1 MTLVMAGVSECID
14 ACSSDNGR
22 MCDAPRP
29 WFVYLLLCRDGS
41 YYAGIST
48 DVAARFAAHVAGKG
62 ARYTRS
68 HRPLQVLAQREFA
81 GRSIALRAEHALKQL
96 PKARKLA
103 WFDAPFPG
111 LEAVADTHAR
121 LPASLPEPVVM
132 DARDQQFLREG
143 AGQAAALLR
152 SVGNENRLLVLCLL
166 IEHGELAVGQL
177 LEHVPLTPP
186 ALSQHLS
193 RMRSEG
199 LIDYRRQAKTLYY
212 RITHPAVAELVTTL
226 KRLYCP

>member
-1 MTLVMAGVSECID
+1 MSAAS
-14 ACSSDNGR
+14 
-22 MCDAPRP
+22 RP
-29 WFVYLLLCRDGS
+29 WYVYLLLCQDGS

-48 DVAARFAAHVAGKG
+48 DVQARFAAHVAGKG

-68 HRPLQVLAQREFA
+68 HRPLRVLAQRELQ
-81 GRSIALRAEHALKQL
+81 GRPAALRAEHALKQL

-103 WFDAPFPG
+103 WFDAPLPG
-111 LEAVADTHAR
+111 LEAVADAHAR
-121 LPASLPEPVVM
+121 LPAPLPEPAVM

-177 LEHVPLTPP
+177 LEHVALTPP

-193 RMRSEG
+193 RMRSDG
-199 LIDYRRQAKTLYY
+199 LIDYRRQAQTLYY
-212 RITHPAVAELVTTL
+212 RITNPAVAELVATL
-226 KRLYCP
+226 KRIYCP